1 MKKISTLSNGLRIA
15 TDYIP
20 HVETVSL
27 GVWFNVGSSHEE
39 KSVNGISHVLEHMAF
54 KGTQSRSALQISE
67 TIESV
72 GGYLNAYTSRET
84 TAYYARVLKEHTDLA
99 VDILGDILQNS
110 VFEKEELDK
119 EKKVIL
125 QEIAQSQDTPDDVV
139 FDYFQSTCYP
149 DQALGRSILGP
160 AENVMG
166 FSHKQVKQYMQDHYS
181 TNNMIFAAA
190 GNIDHD
196 SLVHMIENSLKSF
209 PTGSDL
215 SKDSAI
221 YKGGD
226 YRKQKDLEQAH
237 IVIGFKGKS
246 LNDDDYYTQMLAATM
261 LGGGMSSRLFQEVRE
276 KRGLVYTISA
286 FAQAA
291 TDSGIFGIYAGT
303 GADQTTELLPVI
315 AAELNKARCAFT
327 LEELGRA
334 KAQIKASLLMGL
346 ESTSHRC
353 ERMANHMLY
362 YGNVIETTAIVK
374 KIEAMDLTH
383 IHGYMDDVLSS
394 VPTLASLGPVQNVMD
409 YDQFKKLF

>member
-15 TDYIP
+15 TDFIP

-27 GVWFNVGSSHEE
+27 GAWFNVGSRYE
-39 KSVNGISHVLEHMAF
+39 KKNVNGISHVLEHMAF
-54 KGTQSRSALQISE
+54 KGTKSRSALQISK

-84 TAYYARVLKEHTDLA
+84 TAYYARVLKEHAHLA

-110 VFEKEELDK
+110 VFEKEELEK

-125 QEIAQSQDTPDDVV
+125 QEIGQSQDTPDDVV

-149 DQALGRSILGP
+149 NQAMGRSILGP
-160 AENVMG
+160 AENVIG
-166 FSHKQVKQYMQDHYS
+166 FSNNQVKQYMHDHYG
-181 TNNMIFAAA
+181 THNMVFAAA

-196 SLVHMIENSLKSF
+196 TLVQMVENHFKQFPQGDLLPKS
-209 PTGSDL
+209 PAL
-215 SKDSAI
+215 
-221 YKGGD
+221 YEGGD
-226 YRKQKDLEQAH
+226 YRKQKDLEQTH
-237 IVIGFKGKS
+237 VVIGFEGKS
-246 LNDDDYYTQMLAATM
+246 LNDEHYYTQMVATTM

-303 GADQTTELLPVI
+303 GPEQATELLPVI
-315 AAELNKARCAFT
+315 AAELNKAKSELT
-327 LEELGRA
+327 IEELNRA
-334 KAQIKASLLMGL
+334 KAQIKASLLMGM

-353 ERMANHMLY
+353 ERLANHMLF
-362 YGNVIETTAIVK
+362 YGKVIEPKTIVK
-374 KIEAMDLTH
+374 KIDTMEVAD
-383 IHGYMDDVLSS
+383 IHNYMENMLSS
-394 VPTLASLGPVQNVMD
+394 TPTLASLGPIQNVMD
-409 YDQFKKLF
+409 YNQFKNLF

>member
-27 GVWFNVGSSHEE
+27 GAWFNVGSRNEE

-54 KGTQSRSALQISE
+54 KGTKSRSALQISE

-84 TAYYARVLKEHTDLA
+84 TAYYARVLKEHAHLA

-125 QEIAQSQDTPDDVV
+125 QEIGQSQDTPDDVI
-139 FDYFQSTCYP
+139 FDYFQNTCYP
-149 DQALGRSILGP
+149 DQAMGRSILGP

-166 FSHKQVKQYMQDHYS
+166 FSHEQVKQYMADHYS

-196 SLVHMIENSLKSF
+196 TLVHMIEESLKGF
-209 PTGSDL
+209 PTGSNL
-215 SKDSAI
+215 PKSPAV

-226 YRKQKDLEQAH
+226 CRKQKDLEQTH
-237 IVIGFKGKS
+237 LVIGFKGKS
-246 LNDDDYYTQMLAATM
+246 LNDEDYYTQMVAATM

-303 GADQTTELLPVI
+303 GPDQATELLPVI
-315 AAELNKARCAFT
+315 ATELNKARTAFT
-327 LEELGRA
+327 IEELNRA

-362 YGNVIETTAIVK
+362 FGKVVETTNVVK
-374 KIEAMDLTH
+374 KIEAMDLAH
-383 IHGYMDDVLSS
+383 IHGYMDDMLSS
-394 VPTLASLGPVQNVMD
+394 APTLASLGPIQNVMD